1 MPTSP
6 SQLTEQQRTAIELRN
21 TSAALSAG
29 AGCGKTF
36 VLTRRFLRELEP
48 AVGGELAG
56 IVAITFTEKA
66 AREMRDRIRAA
77 CTARL
82 RECPA
87 EEVDHW
93 LTVMRAIDTA
103 RISTIHA
110 FCAALLRTFAVE
122 ASLDPQFGVLE
133 GATGRALLRRV
144 VTDAVHNLLTAH
156 DEDCMQF
163 VQHFGLERTIDLLI
177 ALAGDRFH
185 GRLHPLEELSPQSR
199 IDEWNERWKS
209 EFVPLLLRRL
219 LEEPSAR
226 RTMELLT
233 AHPTSNKEMRRR
245 CDVLRNALP
254 SLCEHPDP
262 VAVLTECRESAKV
275 QGGGGKSAWDD
286 EQIYEDVKNALTE
299 LRGKIDRLLQDL
311 SISTDDVAAAAEFS
325 VLAERMLH
333 PVLEQFEAR
342 KQKLA
347 VVDFDDLLLKTHDL
361 LRDHSSVRERAAA
374 GIGFLMV
381 DEFQDTDPVQA
392 EIVRSLCGERLFDG
406 KLFLVGDAKQSIY
419 RFRRADPRVF
429 AALRDEIPETGR
441 LPLTRNFRSQPA
453 ILDFVNCLFA
463 PAMGDDY
470 EPLVPNVAQLSP
482 PPCIEFLFAT
492 PDAADPLV
500 VTGFSRSPAAH
511 AAGSAE
517 GGEPHRPAEAG
528 HYEPS
533 GKPSKE
539 TAEDRRRRE
548 ADWIARRLRQLL
560 DDPTPRIRTKESD
573 LRRVQSGDV
582 AILFRT
588 LSNVALYEEALR
600 EYKIEYYLVGG
611 RAFFAQQ
618 EVFDVMNLCG
628 WLDDPD
634 DEVALAGVLR
644 SPMFGLTDETLFLMC
659 DARKTLGA
667 ALGQAAEIKVA
678 PQQRGPLRFA
688 ADVLAELRAKKDRL
702 PLAELLEL
710 FLDRT
715 GYDAVLLT
723 EFLGR
728 RKLANLRKLVDMAR
742 DFDREGLLTLSEFI
756 QRLRDSVLEEAD
768 EELAATS
775 PESGNVV
782 QLMTVHK
789 SKGLEFP
796 VTVVADMDWTR
807 GGGSASPRFH
817 PTLGPLFSLPAEQG
831 ERRRNLGQTMH
842 KLEEETEDDRETVR
856 LLYVA
861 TTRAADHLIVSAG
874 LPEPGRV
881 SSPWL
886 RLVAERFD
894 LGTGL
899 PAVDPYLGRIALG
912 DVAPENIPEILV
924 HHIPPVVG
932 KPPGE
937 SDSRLRLSDLRDAVE
952 TADPA
957 PVPALLPAFPPRV
970 GCRLEIS
977 VTKILQ
983 ADRALRRPAGG
994 AIPHSVVEN
1003 DGDEDPAESPD
1014 ARTLGTLIHRVVERW
1029 DPATASDLESFVRT
1043 VADGMDEPADEAM
1056 RAVALRRV
1064 TALFGSPHYAGI
1076 VQAVQCLREVDFRLR
1091 RVVPIPDG
1099 EPLEVHITGQI
1110 DCLYQSA
1117 DGAWRLVDFK
1127 TGHLDEAD
1135 PESLVES
1142 YAVQLRIYALAAES
1156 LIGRPPDDMA
1166 LIHVEDAIRRLPM
1179 TDGKFPAESIDRRID
1194 AAIRRSGFPA

>member
-1 MPTSP
+1 MTQTRP
-6 SQLTEQQRTAIELRN
+6 QLTDQQRAAIELRG

-48 AVGGELAG
+48 AVGGELSG

-87 EEVDHW
+87 DEVDHW
-93 LTVMRAIDTA
+93 LTAMRAIDTA

-122 ASLDPQFGVLE
+122 AGLDPQFGVLE

-144 VTDAVHNLLTAH
+144 VTDAVHNLLSAH
-156 DEDCMQF
+156 DEGCMQF

-185 GRLHPLEELSPQSR
+185 GRLHPLDELSPQSR
-199 IDEWNERWKS
+199 VDEWNEWWKS
-209 EFVPLLLRRL
+209 EFVPLLVRRL
-219 LEEPSAR
+219 QQEPSAC
-226 RTMELLT
+226 RTMELLDT
-233 AHPTSNKEMRRR
+233 HVPNHKEMARR
-245 CDVLRNALP
+245 CQVLLGRLPALH
-254 SLCEHPDP
+254 EHADP
-262 VAVLTECRESAKV
+262 IALLTECREAAKV
-275 QGGGGKSAWDD
+275 QGGGGKSVWPD
-286 EQIYEDVKNALTE
+286 EAVYEDVKNALTE
-299 LRGKIDRLLQDL
+299 LRGKIDRTLQDL
-311 SISTDDVAAAAEFS
+311 SISSDDVAVAAEFS

-333 PVLEQFEAR
+333 PVLKQFEER

-347 VVDFDDLLLKTHDL
+347 VVDFDDLLLKTREL
-361 LRDHSSVRERAAA
+361 LRDNPSARQRAAA

-392 EIVRSLCGERLFDG
+392 EIVRHLCGERLLAG

-419 RFRRADPRVF
+419 RFRRADPQVF
-429 AALRDEIPETGR
+429 AALRNEILEPGR

-453 ILDFVNCLFA
+453 ILDFVNSLFA

-470 EPLVPNVAQLSP
+470 EPLVPNVKQLSP

-492 PDAADPLV
+492 SETKDANAP
-500 VTGFSRSPAAH
+500 
-511 AAGSAE
+511 
-517 GGEPHRPAEAG
+517 
-528 HYEPS
+528 
-533 GKPSKE
+533 KE

-560 DDPTPRIRTKESD
+560 DDPTPRIRTKEKESE
-573 LRRVQSGDV
+573 LRRVQPGDI

-588 LSNVALYEEALR
+588 LSNVSLYEEAMR
-600 EYKIEYYLVGG
+600 EYGIEYYLVGG

-644 SPMFGLTDETLFLMC
+644 SPMFDLTDESLFLMC
-659 DARKTLGA
+659 DVQKTLGA
-667 ALGQAAEIKVA
+667 ALQNSKQIKVA
-678 PQQRGPLRFA
+678 PQQREPLRFA
-688 ADVLAELRAKKDRL
+688 AEVLTELRANKDRL

-728 RKLANLRKLVDMAR
+728 RKLANLRKLLDMAR

-861 TTRAADHLIVSAG
+861 TTRAADHLILSAG

-894 LGTGL
+894 LRTGL

-924 HHIPPVVG
+924 HHSPPVVT
-932 KPPGE
+932 KPPAD
-937 SDSRLRLSDLRDAVE
+937 SNSRLRLSSLRDALE
-952 TADPA
+952 TSDPA
-957 PVPALLPAFPPRV
+957 PVPPLLPPIPPRV
-970 GCRLEIS
+970 GRLEIS
-977 VTKILQ
+977 VTDILN
-983 ADRALRRPAGG
+983 ADRALRQSGEHPRDFPKSLGCE
-994 AIPHSVVEN
+994 S
-1003 DGDEDPAESPD
+1003 EDPAESPD
-1014 ARTLGTLIHRVVERW
+1014 ARTLGTLIHRIVERW
-1029 DPATASDLESFVRT
+1029 DPTTAADLESFVHI
-1043 VADGMDEPADEAM
+1043 VADGMGEPTDDAM
-1056 RAVALRRV
+1056 LAVALRRV
-1064 TALFGSPHYAGI
+1064 MALFESPQYAGI
-1076 VQAVQCLREVDFRLR
+1076 SQAVQRLQEIDFRLR
-1091 RVVPIPDG
+1091 LIVSIPNG

-1110 DCLYQSA
+1110 DCLYESA
-1117 DGAWRLVDFK
+1117 DGAWHLVDFK
-1127 TGHLDEAD
+1127 TGHLDAAD
-1135 PESLVES
+1135 PDSLVDN
-1142 YAVQLRIYALAAES
+1142 YAVQLRVYALAAES
-1156 LIGRPPDDMA
+1156 LIGKPPDDMA

-1179 TDGKFPAESIDRRID
+1179 SDGAFPAKAIDDWIET
-1194 AAIRRSGFPA
+1194 AIAMLRRSGFPA

>member
-1 MPTSP
+1 MPQTRP
-6 SQLTEQQRTAIELRN
+6 QLTDQQRTAIELRG

-48 AVGGELAG
+48 ATGRELAG

-77 CTARL
+77 CNARL

-87 EEVDHW
+87 DEVDHW

-103 RISTIHA
+103 RVSTIHA

-122 ASLDPQFGVLE
+122 AGLDPQFSVLE
-133 GATGRALLRRV
+133 GTTGRALRRRV

-156 DEDCMQF
+156 DEDCMLF

-185 GRLHPLEELSPQSR
+185 GRLHPLAELSPQSR
-199 IDEWNERWKS
+199 INNWNERWKS

-219 LEEPSAR
+219 QREPSAC
-226 RTMELLT
+226 RTMELLDEHT
-233 AHPTSNKEMRRR
+233 PSNEEMARR
-245 CDVLRNALP
+245 CGILLAALP
-254 SLCEHPDP
+254 SLCDHPDP
-262 VAVLTECRESAKV
+262 VALLAVCREATKI
-275 QGGGGKSAWDD
+275 QGGGGKSVWRDA
-286 EQIYEDVKNALTE
+286 QVYEDVKNALTE
-299 LRGKIDRLLQDL
+299 LRDKIDRTLKDMA
-311 SISTDDVAAAAEFS
+311 ISSDDVAAAAEFS

-333 PVLEQFEAR
+333 PVLEQFENR
-342 KQKLA
+342 KHKLA

-361 LRDHSSVRERAAA
+361 LHDKPSVRERAAA

-429 AALRDEIPETGR
+429 DALRDEIPETGR

-453 ILDFVNCLFA
+453 ILNFVNCLFA
-463 PAMGDDY
+463 KAMGDKY
-470 EPLVPNVAQLSP
+470 EPLVPNVKQISP
-482 PPCIEFLFAT
+482 TPCIEFLFAT
-492 PDAADPLV
+492 PDAK
-500 VTGFSRSPAAH
+500 
-511 AAGSAE
+511 E
-517 GGEPHRPAEAG
+517 GNAP
-528 HYEPS
+528 
-533 GKPSKE
+533 KE
-539 TAEDRRRRE
+539 SAEDRRRRE

-560 DDPTPRIRTKESD
+560 DDPTPRIRTMESE
-573 LRRVQSGDV
+573 LRPVKPGDV

-588 LSNVALYEEALR
+588 LSNVALYEESLR
-600 EYKIEYYLVGG
+600 EYGIDYYLVGG

-634 DEVALAGVLR
+634 DQVALAGVLR
-644 SPMFGLTDETLFLMC
+644 SPMFGLTDESLFLMC
-659 DARKTLGA
+659 AARESLGN
-667 ALGQAAEIKVA
+667 ALNHAAEIKVA
-678 PQQRGPLRFA
+678 PPQRGPLRFA
-688 ADVLAELRAKKDRL
+688 AEVLEELRANKDRL

-742 DFDREGLLTLSEFI
+742 EFDREGLLTLSEFI

-796 VTVVADMDWTR
+796 VTVVADMNWTR
-807 GGGSASPRFH
+807 GGGSAAPRFH

-831 ERRRNLGQTMH
+831 ESRRNRGQTMH
-842 KLEEETEDDRETVR
+842 KLEEETEDERETVR

-861 TTRAADHLIVSAG
+861 TTRAADHLILSAG

-886 RLVAERFD
+886 RLVGERFD
-894 LGTGL
+894 LRTGL
-899 PAVDPYLGRIALG
+899 PAVDPYLGRISLG
-912 DVAPENIPEILV
+912 DVPPENIPDILV
-924 HHIPPVVG
+924 HHMPPVVG
-932 KPPGE
+932 KPA
-937 SDSRLRLSDLRDAVE
+937 SDSDRRLRLSDLRDAVE
-952 TADPA
+952 SADPA
-957 PVPALLPAFPPRV
+957 PVPPLLPPIPPRV
-970 GCRLEIS
+970 GRLLEIS
-977 VTKILQ
+977 VTDILNADRELHPGGSKPEAQAKEFASHPSLALQ
-983 ADRALRRPAGG
+983 ASMDAT
-994 AIPHSVVEN
+994 
-1003 DGDEDPAESPD
+1003 ESPD
-1014 ARTLGTLIHRVVERW
+1014 ARTLGTLIHRVAERW
-1029 DPATASDLESFVRT
+1029 DPATATDLEAFVRI
-1043 VADGMDEPADEAM
+1043 VADGMDDPGDDAM
-1056 RAVALRRV
+1056 RGIAVRRV
-1064 TALFGSPHYAGI
+1064 KALFDSSHYAEI
-1076 VQAVQCLREVDFRLR
+1076 VQAMHCLREVDFRLR

-1099 EPLEVHITGQI
+1099 EPLEVHITGRI

-1117 DGAWRLVDFK
+1117 DGTWHLIDFK
-1127 TGHLDEAD
+1127 TGHIDNAD
-1135 PESLVES
+1135 PESLVDD
-1142 YAVQLRIYALAAES
+1142 YAVQLQVYASATEL
-1156 LIGRPPDDMA
+1156 LIGRPPNDVA
-1166 LIHVEDAIRRLPM
+1166 LIHVEDTIRRLPM
-1179 TDGKFPAESIDRRID
+1179 TGKAFAPDVIDHRIE
-1194 AAIRRSGFPA
+1194 AAIALLRRGPSIQQSQVARA